1 MKNYIFNFLKVVIVL
16 LLLSSCKS
24 TKKGCGLTS
33 DASQIQQTTPLQ
45 TNTIVA
51 TLD

>member
-1 MKNYIFNFLKVVIVL
+1 MKNYIFNFLKVALFL

-33 DASQIQQTTPLQ
+33 DASQVQQTTTSQ
-45 TNTIVA
+45 NNIVA